1 MITTLYRL
9 FVAVELS
16 PGIRA
21 ALAGLQ
27 RPLAGAA
34 WVRAEALH
42 LTLRFLGAGIAVA
55 QLERM
60 HAALGAV
67 AVPPFTLEVCGVG
80 QFPPRGPARVLWAG
94 VQAPPGLLALAQ
106 TVEQAAEAAG
116 FAPETRPFS
125 PHVTLARLKGQPTPA
140 PIAAFIAA
148 QRDFQAGS
156 MPVQAFA
163 LLSSTPGPH
172 GSTYT
177 ALGVWPLNA
186 PRERGPTC
194 D

>member
-1 MITTLYRL
+1 MITTGYRL

-42 LTLRFLGAGIAVA
+42 LTLRFLGTGIPAR
-55 QLERM
+55 QLERVQ
-60 HAALGAV
+60 AALGVV
-67 AVPPFTLEVCGVG
+67 ALPPFTLEVAGVG
-80 QFPPRGPARVLWAG
+80 RFPPHGPARVIWAG
-94 VQAPPGLLALAQ
+94 VRAPPGLPALAQ
-106 TVEQAAEAAG
+106 AVEQAAEAAG
-116 FAPETRPFS
+116 FTPETRPFS
-125 PHVTLARLKGQPTPA
+125 PHITLARLKGQPA
-140 PIAAFIAA
+140 PQPVAECLAAL
-148 QRDFQAGS
+148 RDFRAGS

-163 LLSSTPGPH
+163 LMSSTPGPH

-177 ALGVWPLNA
+177 ALGAWPLD
-186 PRERGPTC
+186 PPPEQGPTC